1 MKREPHAASQSVSRE
16 ASEWFVFLQD
26 DPDDL
31 SLRHRFE
38 QWLNT
43 SPAHQAAWAETL
55 RAASL
60 SESLLPF
67 DARQWRSADRD
78 GEGDGDVDEGRVRTG
93 HRKWAVAIGTLAVAA
108 ALAFLAMPAMLLR
121 LEADFRTGTAE
132 LRQIDL
138 QDGSTVTLAAD
149 SAIAI
154 DYAANERRVRLLSG
168 EAFFSV
174 TPDLERPFRV
184 ATQSV
189 TVSVL
194 GTSFDVDI
202 QRDGVAVAV
211 VEGRVKV
218 TSHGVDETLDGGQAI
233 RVAAQAALVDRTTR
247 SPMAAS
253 AWRHG
258 QLLMEDRP
266 FAEAVGALE
275 RYYTGSILVVG
286 GALRDRPV
294 TGVFDLRDP
303 EAALRTMAKALGAE
317 VRRVSPWLL
326 VVTGF

>member
-1 MKREPHAASQSVSRE
+1 MKREPPAASQSVSRE

-38 QWLNT
+38 QWLNA

-67 DARQWRSADRD
+67 DARQWRSVDRD
-78 GEGDGDVDEGRVRTG
+78 GDGNVDGGRVRTG
-93 HRKWAVAIGTLAVAA
+93 HRKWAVAIGALAVAA

-174 TPDLERPFRV
+174 TPDSDRPFRV

-218 TSHGVDETLDGGQAI
+218 TSRGVDETLDGGQAI
-233 RVAAQAALVDRTTR
+233 RVAAQAAQVDRITR

-275 RYYTGSILVVG
+275 RYYTGSILIVG

-294 TGVFDLRDP
+294 TGVFDLRNP